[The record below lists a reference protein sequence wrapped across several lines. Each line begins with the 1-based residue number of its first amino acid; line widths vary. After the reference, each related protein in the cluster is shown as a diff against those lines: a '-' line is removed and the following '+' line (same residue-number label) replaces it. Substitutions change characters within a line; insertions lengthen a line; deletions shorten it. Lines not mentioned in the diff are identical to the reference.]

1 MKSLYQGTKDFFFKH
16 LKVIRILFIFSVLIF
31 SIREFG
37 KIISEV
43 NGSQVKASFE
53 SQSPVALIIM
63 LVLGLVAVLPML
75 IYDFTIVKFLPG
87 KFNPFYI
94 LKTGWITN
102 SFTNILGLGGLIGA
116 SLRANFYNE
125 NAKPKEILYAISK
138 IALFLLA
145 GLSTYCW
152 ISLIMIFGFDMDG
165 ILSNYWPFL
174 FAGALYFP
182 IVFIITR
189 VNNSAF
195 FEDLTLRRE
204 VTLILGSCLEWGS
217 CAGLFIIIG
226 SLMHVDVNMAS
237 VFPLFIIANVMGV
250 IGMTP
255 GGLGGFDLTITTGL
269 ILLGVDKP
277 QTLVWLALYR
287 IFYYVIPFI
296 IALILFIHD
305 YGKRINEFLDDIPKT
320 VFQRTAQLLMTCFL
334 YFSGIMLLL
343 SITLP
348 NVVLVNS
355 FYLSFE
361 PYTFYFLNQL
371 STIIVAFILIGLARG
386 YGSRVYRAFWPTL
399 VVLLIAICN
408 TLWKE
413 SFPVNMSILS
423 IVLLLL
429 LWASKGSLYR
439 SRLSYSWGQR
449 IMDVIIFT
457 FTFTA
462 YTFLGVYN
470 RFHHNFRH
478 GPFKGFFQQP
488 NAYLF
493 PSQQVWF
500 AGFLGL
506 LAASLI
512 LVIIYRYFSTKENDW
527 LDQPFNAERIRSI
540 IDEFGGNEV
549 SHLAFVRDKQIYFY
563 SEDDQDQVFF
573 MFKRKANK
581 LVIMGEPVG
590 NKTKFSNAIDQFM
603 IDADKIGLSL
613 VFYEVGEKFTMI
625 LHEKG
630 FDFTKAGEEGMVEL
644 SKFTL
649 VGKKHRGERALMHKF
664 ERDGYEFSIVNPPF
678 DDQFMD
684 ELKTISDQWLN
695 GNSEKGFSLGYF
707 DPYYLNQAPI
717 AIMKNKDGRV
727 VAFANIMPTGEHEVT
742 SIDLM
747 RSSDDAP
754 SGIMDGIFINLFQY
768 SLENKY
774 QYFNLGMAPL
784 SNVGRSRFSFI
795 DEKIANL
802 VYKYGQSFYS
812 FQGLR
817 SYKEKYVNVWVPRYI
832 VYRRKSSLIF
842 TMLQILLLVN
852 ERVGDERPR
861 GPFKIISQFS
871 SK

>member
-1 MKSLYQGTKDFFFKH
+1 MKALYQYPKEFFSKH

-43 NGSQVKASFE
+43 NGHQVKVSFE
-53 SQSPVALIIM
+53 TQSPTSLLIM
-63 LVLGLVAVLPML
+63 LVLGLLAVLPML
-75 IYDFTIVKFLPG
+75 IYDFTIVEFLPG
-87 KFNPFYI
+87 KFKPSYI
-94 LKTGWITN
+94 AKTGWITN
-102 SFTNILGLGGLIGA
+102 SFTNILGMGGLIGA
-116 SLRANFYNE
+116 SLRANFYNQ

-145 GLSTYCW
+145 GLSTYCLV
-152 ISLIMIFGFDMDG
+152 SLIMIFGFAMDG
-165 ILSNYWPFL
+165 SLVNYWPFL
-174 FAGALYFP
+174 FLGALYFP
-182 IVFIITR
+182 IIFIITR
-189 VNNSAF
+189 LNNSSF
-195 FEDLTLRRE
+195 FEDLTLGRE
-204 VTLILGSCLEWGS
+204 LKLIIGSCLEWGS
-217 CAGLFIIIG
+217 CAALFLIIG
-226 SLMHVDVNMAS
+226 ALMHVDVNLAT

-269 ILLGVDKP
+269 FTLGVAKP
-277 QTLVWLALYR
+277 EALVWLALYR
-287 IFYYVIPFI
+287 IFYYIVPFV
-296 IALILFIHD
+296 IALVLFIHD

-320 VFQRTAQLLMTCFL
+320 IFQRSAQVIVTIFL
-334 YFSGIMLLL
+334 YFSGIVLLL

-355 FYLSFE
+355 FYLSIE

-371 STIIVAFILIGLARG
+371 TSIIVAFILIGLARG
-386 YGSRVYRAFWPTL
+386 FGSRVQRAFWPTV
-399 VVLLIAICN
+399 VVLIIASAN

-413 SFPVNMSILS
+413 NFPINMSILS
-423 IVLLLL
+423 VVLLLL
-429 LWASKGSLYR
+429 LWAAKGALYR
-439 SRLSYSWGQR
+439 KRLSYSWGQR
-449 IMDVIIFT
+449 IMDTIIFA
-457 FTFTA
+457 FTFVA
-462 YTFLGVYN
+462 YTLLGVYN
-470 RFHHNFRH
+470 RFHHSFH
-478 GPFKGFFQQP
+478 HGFFHQP
-488 NAYLF
+488 NSYLF

-512 LVIIYRYFSTKENDW
+512 LVIIYRYLSSKENKW
-527 LDQPFNAERIRSI
+527 LDQPFNAERVRAV

-563 SEDDQDQVFF
+563 QEDDQDQVFF

-581 LVIMGEPVG
+581 LIIMGEPVG
-590 NKTKFSNAIDQFM
+590 NQAMVSKAIDQFM
-603 IDADKIGLSL
+603 LDADQIGLSL
-613 VFYEVGEKFTMI
+613 VFYEVGERFTMMM
-625 LHEKG
+625 HEKG

-649 VGKKHRGERALMHKF
+649 VGKKHRGERALMNKF
-664 ERDGYEFSIVNPPF
+664 ERDGYQFSIVNPPF
-678 DDQFMD
+678 NDQFMA
-684 ELKTISDQWLN
+684 ELKSVSDQWLD

-717 AIMKNKDGRV
+717 AIMKDDKGKV
-727 VAFANIMPTGEHEVT
+727 VAFANIMPTGEHDIT

-747 RSSDDAP
+747 RSSEDAP

-802 VYKYGQSFYS
+802 VYQYGQSFYS

-817 SYKEKYVNVWVPRYI
+817 SYKEKYVNLWVPRYI

-842 TMLQILLLVN
+842 TMLQILMIVN
-852 ERVGDERPR
+852 ERIGDDKPK
-861 GPFKIISQFS
+861 GMFKFISWFS
-871 SK
+871 SSNK

>member
-1 MKSLYQGTKDFFFKH
+1 MKSLYQKTSDFFVKH
-16 LKVIRILFIFSVLIF
+16 LKVIKTLFIFSVLIF
-31 SIREFG
+31 SLREFA

-43 NGSQVKASFE
+43 NGHQVRTSFD
-53 SQSPVALIIM
+53 SQSPTS
-63 LVLGLVAVLPML
+63 LGLMLILGLIAVLPML
-75 IYDFTIVKFLPG
+75 VYDFTIVKFLPG
-87 KFNPFYI
+87 KFKPLYI
-94 LKTGWITN
+94 VKTGWITN
-102 SFTNILGLGGLIGA
+102 AFTNILGFGGLIGA

-125 NAKPKEILYAISK
+125 DASPKQIMYAISK
-138 IALFLLA
+138 IAMFLLA

-152 ISLIMIFGFDMDG
+152 IALIMIFGFDTDG
-165 ILSNYWPFL
+165 TLVNYWPFL

-182 IVFIITR
+182 IVFIVTR
-189 VNNSAF
+189 LNNSTF
-195 FEDLTLRRE
+195 FQDLTLKRE
-204 VTLILGSCLEWGS
+204 LTLILGSCLEWGS
-217 CAGLFIIIG
+217 CAALFLIIG
-226 SLMHVDVNMAS
+226 SLMHVNISLIS
-237 VFPLFIIANVMGV
+237 VFPLFIIANIMGV

-255 GGLGGFDLTITTGL
+255 GGLGGFDVTITTGL
-269 ILLGVDKP
+269 IMLGVDKP
-277 QTLVWLALYR
+277 QVLVWLAFYR
-287 IFYYVIPFI
+287 IFYYVVPFI

-320 VFQRTAQLLMTCFL
+320 LFQRTAQIILTIFL

-371 STIIVAFILIGLARG
+371 TTIIVAFILIGLARG
-386 YGSRVYRAFWPTL
+386 YGSRVQRSFWPTV
-399 VVLLIAICN
+399 VVLLIAIAN

-413 SFPVNMSILS
+413 SFPINMSILS
-423 IVLLLL
+423 IILILL
-429 LWASKGSLYR
+429 LWLSKGSLYR
-439 SRLSYSWGQR
+439 KRLSYSWGQR
-449 IMDVIIFT
+449 IMDTIIFA

-462 YTFLGVYN
+462 YTFLGIYN
-470 RFHHNFRH
+470 HFHHNFH
-478 GPFKGFFQQP
+478 NGPFKGLFKQP

-512 LVIIYRYFSTKENDW
+512 LVIIYRYFSSKETNW
-527 LDQPFNAERIRSI
+527 LDQPFDAERVRHV
-540 IDEFGGNEV
+540 IDEYGGNEV

-563 SEDDQDQVFF
+563 TIDDEDQVFF
-573 MFKRKANK
+573 MFKRRANK

-590 NKTKFSNAIDQFM
+590 NAEQFSNAIDQFM
-603 IDADKIGLSL
+603 IDADQIGLSL

-664 ERDGYEFSIVNPPF
+664 EREGYQFSIVNPPF
-678 DDQFMD
+678 DNAFMA
-684 ELKTISDQWLN
+684 ELKAISDQWLN

-707 DPYYLNQAPI
+707 DAYYLNQAPI
-717 AIMKNKDGRV
+717 AIMKDKDGKV
-727 VAFANIMPTGEHEVT
+727 VAFANIMPTGEHAIT

-768 SLENKY
+768 SLDNKY

-842 TMLQILLLVN
+842 TMLQILLIVN
-852 ERVGDERPR
+852 ERIGGDKPR
-861 GPFKIISQFS
+861 GPFKLISQFS